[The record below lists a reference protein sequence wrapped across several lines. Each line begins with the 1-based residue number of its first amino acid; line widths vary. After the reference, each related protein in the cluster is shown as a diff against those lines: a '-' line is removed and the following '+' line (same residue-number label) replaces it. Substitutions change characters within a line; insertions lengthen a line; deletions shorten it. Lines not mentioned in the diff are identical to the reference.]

1 MSIGVLFNFA
11 ATQATNNLNT
21 LSARMSRTLQQ
32 LSSGSR
38 INSAADDPAA
48 ISIINGMNANIAALS
63 QSVINN
69 QESIGMLSVADGAL
83 SQVTNML
90 ERAVTLAT
98 EASNGTLSHTQSD
111 AANQEYQS
119 ILSEISNIGST
130 TTYNGR
136 QVFGTVLDSYTSDG
150 SSKGAFLNQLTFS
163 SLSSSSLGSS
173 NGTVSLSAASGSTPA
188 TMSYSG
194 SSSTTLS
201 GTDLR
206 TPADAQKA
214 LTAINQAIS
223 SVSAQDGY
231 LGSQINILNAQ
242 GSVLQTQEQDTLSSL
257 DAIQSTDYAAATSD
271 LASEQVQM
279 QMAIAALS
287 QAIGI
292 NKNEVTKL
300 LQSF

>member
-173 NGTVSLSAASGSTPA
+173 NGTVSLSAASGSTPT
-188 TMSYSG
+188 TMSYLG

>member
-11 ATQATNNLNT
+11 ATQAANNLNT

-173 NGTVSLSAASGSTPA
+173 NGTVSLSAASGSTPT
-188 TMSYSG
+188 TMSYLGG
-194 SSSTTLS
+194 SSTSLS

-257 DAIQSTDYAAATSD
+257 DAIQSTDYATATSD